1 MKSCADKLQLEEH
14 STLRLVRPQMQNLP
28 PKCEGTLGKPKLRGI
43 LQNGLI
49 IFKNVNVTK
58 VKVRLRSCS
67 KLKEAKE
74 M

>member
-1 MKSCADKLQLEEH
+1 
-14 STLRLVRPQMQNLP
+14 MQNLP

-67 KLKEAKE
+67 NLKEAKE